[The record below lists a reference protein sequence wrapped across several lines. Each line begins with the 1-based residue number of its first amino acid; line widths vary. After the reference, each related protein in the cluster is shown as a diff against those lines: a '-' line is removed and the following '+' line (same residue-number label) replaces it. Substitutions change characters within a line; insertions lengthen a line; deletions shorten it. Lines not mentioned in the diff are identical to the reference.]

1 MALSI
6 PTITLNDGRAMP
18 LLGLGTY
25 KSTEKEAE
33 KAIVTAAKY
42 GYRLIDTASSYK
54 NEDSIGRGIRASGI
68 PRENFFI
75 TTKIWNTAQRVGDI
89 EGAFNRSLDRL
100 RLDYVDLYLIHWPV
114 PGCYPETWRAL
125 EKIRESGRAKSIGVS
140 NFEEPH
146 LTALFE
152 FSGVIPAVNQIECHP
167 LWNRKPLIAFCRSH
181 GIAVQ
186 AYAPLAR
193 GLYLNRMYAR
203 KRRSA
208 SATSSSRASV
218 SSRNRHSRTAFLPT
232 RMSSTSNFLKP
243 TWRSSTRWTN
253 SSTLLPY
260 RMTCCNCGFTAKA
273 AQKICF
279 FPFQISVLLFL
290 FLFISR
296 IPSSLLQVQ
305 IHSPIASAS
314 SKSCV
319 TRSIVFSFPFL
330 RI

>member
-75 TTKIWNTAQRVGDI
+75 TTKVWNTAQRGGDI
-89 EGAFNRSLDRL
+89 EVAFNRSLDRL

-152 FSGVIPAVNQIECHP
+152 FSGVIPAVNQIE
-167 LWNRKPLIAFCRSH
+167 
-181 GIAVQ
+181 
-186 AYAPLAR
+186 
-193 GLYLNRMYAR
+193 
-203 KRRSA
+203 
-208 SATSSSRASV
+208 
-218 SSRNRHSRTAFLPT
+218 
-232 RMSSTSNFLKP
+232 
-243 TWRSSTRWTN
+243 
-253 SSTLLPY
+253 
-260 RMTCCNCGFTAKA
+260 
-273 AQKICF
+273 
-279 FPFQISVLLFL
+279 
-290 FLFISR
+290 
-296 IPSSLLQVQ
+296 
-305 IHSPIASAS
+305 
-314 SKSCV
+314 
-319 TRSIVFSFPFL
+319 
-330 RI
+330 